1 MLFHLVCFI
10 IFSTGIDK
18 RLGKEVFMA
27 LRYDAGEVITA
38 MVTPFNSKREIDY
51 DKAEQLTKY
60 LITHGSDAIL
70 VAGTTGEGPTLTHEE
85 EFELLSTVK
94 RAAVNKAKVIMNAGS
109 NSTETAVMAAKWAQ
123 KENVDAILSV
133 VPYYNKPSQQG
144 MIEHFSAVAESVDIP
159 VIIYNIPGRTGVN
172 MLPET
177 VAALAEKY
185 QNIVAIKQ
193 SFGDMDAITEMKIC
207 CPSDFSI
214 YSGDDSLTL
223 PMMSLGARGVVS
235 VASHIFGSEIKS
247 MIRNYK
253 TGEFVAAVN
262 MHKKLYPAFR
272 KLFMAPNPVPVK
284 AALAHK
290 GLIEDYVRRPL
301 VELSS
306 IEKKELFMVLDE
318 INED

>member
-1 MLFHLVCFI
+1 
-10 IFSTGIDK
+10 
-18 RLGKEVFMA
+18 
-27 LRYDAGEVITA
+27 
-38 MVTPFNSKREIDY
+38 MVTPFNSKKEIDY
-51 DKAEQLTKY
+51 NKAEELAKY
-60 LITHGSDAIL
+60 LISHGSDALL

-94 RAAVNKAKVIMNAGS
+94 RAVANKAKVIMNAGS
-109 NSTETAVMAAKWAQ
+109 NCTDTAIMAAKWAQ
-123 KENVDAILSV
+123 KEDVDAILSV
-133 VPYYNKPSQQG
+133 VPYYNKPSQKG
-144 MIEHFSAVAESVDIP
+144 MIEHFSAIAESVDLP

-193 SFGDMDAITEMKIC
+193 SFPDMDMITEMKLC
-207 CPSDFSI
+207 CPEDFTI

-253 TGEFVAAVN
+253 TGEFLAAVN
-262 MHKKLYPAFR
+262 MHKRLYPAFK

-290 GLIEDYVRRPL
+290 GLIEDYVRSPL
-301 VELSS
+301 AELTS
-306 IEKKELFMVLDE
+306 IEKTDLFMVIDDV
-318 INED
+318 NHN

>member
-1 MLFHLVCFI
+1 
-10 IFSTGIDK
+10 
-18 RLGKEVFMA
+18 MA

-51 DKAEQLTKY
+51 NKAEELAKY
-60 LITHGSDAIL
+60 LITHGSDALL

-85 EFELLSTVK
+85 EFELLSTIK
-94 RAAVNKAKVIMNAGS
+94 RAVANKAKVIMNAGS
-109 NSTETAVMAAKWAQ
+109 NCTATAVLAAKWAQ
-123 KENVDAILSV
+123 KEGVDAVLSV
-133 VPYYNKPSQQG
+133 VPYYNKPSQKG

-185 QNIVAIKQ
+185 QNIVAVKQ
-193 SFGDMDAITEMKIC
+193 SYPDMDMITEMKLC
-207 CPSDFSI
+207 CPEDFTI

-223 PMMSLGARGVVS
+223 PMMSLGARGVIS
-235 VASHIFGSEIKS
+235 VASHIFGSEVKC

-253 TGEFVAAVN
+253 TGEFLAAVN
-262 MHKKLYPAFR
+262 MHKKLYPVFK

-290 GLIEDYVRRPL
+290 GIIEDFVRKPL
-301 VELSS
+301 VELTS
-306 IEKKELFMVLDE
+306 IEKTDLFMVIDE
-318 INED
+318 VKND